1 MEPTQL
7 ADLVRSAA
15 RTMQY
20 PLEQQGFTLELTID
34 DQLPPVVVDRDAI
47 QQAILNLLVNAMKY
61 SGKHRKIEL
70 QLLAEDGTAVIVVS
84 DHGIG
89 IPVDEQRRIFEA
101 FYRSPIPENL
111 AIAGTGLGLALV
123 AHVAAAHGGTVH
135 VQSRPGE
142 GSRFS
147 LRLPLIR
154 GAPNEPGADRRGR
167 RRDPSWPDGRVSA
180 SNTTT

>member
-1 MEPTQL
+1 
-7 ADLVRSAA
+7 
-15 RTMQY
+15 
-20 PLEQQGFTLELTID
+20 
-34 DQLPPVVVDRDAI
+34 
-47 QQAILNLLVNAMKY
+47 MKY
-61 SGKHRKIEL
+61 SGKQRTIEL
-70 QLLAEDGTAVIVVS
+70 QLLAEDGTAVIVVT

-123 AHVAAAHGGTVH
+123 AHVAAAHGGSVH

-147 LRLPLIR
+147 LRLPLNR
-154 GAPNEPGADRRGR
+154 GGAE
-167 RRDPSWPDGRVSA
+167 
-180 SNTTT
+180 